1 MNPMGVR
8 PIKVLLIEDNP
19 GDARLLRKALADGEG
34 MPFELESADRL
45 SAGLERLAQG
55 GIELL
60 LLDLGLPDSQGLD
73 ALDRAQTEVPDV
85 PIIVLTG
92 TQDEGLGMKAVQ
104 IGAQDYLV
112 KGEVDARV
120 LIRAMCYAIERHRLL
135 AELQRMS
142 FVDDLTG
149 LRNRRG
155 FFALAEQQVKL
166 ADRTKNGFL
175 LPLADLDGLKSIND
189 AFGHREGDLALIETA
204 SVLKETFR
212 ESDIIARIGGDEFA
226 VIAIEAGPDSAEI
239 LRDRLSKN
247 LEVSNAGGSRRYTLS
262 ISLGIATYDPRHPCT
277 IDELLAR
284 ADARLYE
291 QKRSRPRL

>member
-8 PIKVLLIEDNP
+8 PIKVLLIEDHP
-19 GDARLLRKALADGEG
+19 GDARLLRETLAEASGAAFG
-34 MPFELESADRL
+34 LEFVDRL
-45 SAGLERLAQG
+45 SIGLRRLSEG
-55 GIELL
+55 GIDLA

-73 ALDRAQTEVPDV
+73 TLDRVQTEVPDV

-112 KGEVDARV
+112 KGEVDARLLV
-120 LIRAMCYAIERHRLL
+120 RSMRYAIERHRLL

-175 LPLADLDGLKSIND
+175 LPLADVDGLKSIND
-189 AFGHREGDLALIETA
+189 AFGHREGDLALIEMA
-204 SVLKETFR
+204 RVLKETFR

-239 LRDRLSKN
+239 VRGRLSKN
-247 LEVSNAGGSRRYTLS
+247 LEASNAGGSRRYTLS
-262 ISLGIATYDPRHPCT
+262 ISLGIASYDPEHPCP

>member
-8 PIKVLLIEDNP
+8 PIKVLLIEDHP
-19 GDARLLRKALADGEG
+19 GDARLLRETLAEANDAAFG
-34 MPFELESADRL
+34 LEFVDRL
-45 SAGLERLAQG
+45 SIGLRRLSEG
-55 GIELL
+55 GIDLA

-73 ALDRAQTEVPDV
+73 TLDRVQTEVPDV

-112 KGEVDARV
+112 KGEVDARLLV
-120 LIRAMCYAIERHRLL
+120 RSMRYAIERHRLL

-166 ADRTKNGFL
+166 SDRTKNGFL

-239 LRDRLSKN
+239 VRGRLSKN
-247 LEVSNAGGSRRYTLS
+247 VEASNAGGSRRYTLS
-262 ISLGIATYDPRHPCT
+262 ISLGIASYDPERPCP

-284 ADARLYE
+284 ADAQMYE

>member
-1 MNPMGVR
+1 MNAMDMR
-8 PIKVLLIEDNP
+8 PIKVLLIEDSP
-19 GDARLLRKALADGEG
+19 GDARLLREALADGEG
-34 MPFELESADRL
+34 MSFELECADRL

-73 ALDRAQTEVPDV
+73 TLARTQPHARGVPV
-85 PIIVLTG
+85 IVLTG
-92 TQDEGLGMKAVQ
+92 LQDEILGVKAVEMA
-104 IGAQDYLV
+104 AQDYLV
-112 KGEVDARV
+112 KGQLDSELLV
-120 LIRAMCYAIERHRLL
+120 RAMRYAIERHRLL

-175 LPLADLDGLKSIND
+175 LPLADLDDLKSIND

-204 SVLKETFR
+204 RALKETFR

-226 VIAIEAGPDSAEI
+226 VIAIEAGPDSAEV
-239 LRDRLSKN
+239 LRHRLSKN
-247 LEVSNAGGSRRYTLS
+247 LEARNAGGSRRYTVS
-262 ISLGIATYDPRHPCT
+262 ISLGIASYDPEHPCT

-284 ADARLYE
+284 ADAQMYE

>member
-1 MNPMGVR
+1 MTAMGVR
-8 PIKVLLIEDNP
+8 PIKVLLIEDSP
-19 GDARLLRKALADGEG
+19 GDARLLREALADEKG
-34 MPFELESADRL
+34 MSFELECADRL

-73 ALDRAQTEVPDV
+73 ALARTQPHARGVPV
-85 PIIVLTG
+85 IVLTG
-92 TQDEGLGMKAVQ
+92 LQDEILGVKAVEMA
-104 IGAQDYLV
+104 AQDYLV
-112 KGEVDARV
+112 KGQLDSELLV
-120 LIRAMCYAIERHRLL
+120 RAMRYAIERHRLL

-189 AFGHREGDLALIETA
+189 AFGHREGDLALIEMA
-204 SVLKETFR
+204 RVLKETFR

-239 LRDRLSKN
+239 VRGRLSKN
-247 LEVSNAGGSRRYTLS
+247 LEASNAGGSRRYTLS
-262 ISLGIATYDPRHPCT
+262 ISLGIASYDPERPCP

-284 ADARLYE
+284 ADAQLYE
-291 QKRSRPRL
+291 QKRTRPRL

>member
-19 GDARLLRKALADGEG
+19 GDARLLREALADGEG
-34 MPFELESADRL
+34 MSFELECADRL

-60 LLDLGLPDSQGLD
+60 LLDLDLPDSQGLD
-73 ALDRAQTEVPDV
+73 ALARTQPHARGVPV
-85 PIIVLTG
+85 IVLTG
-92 TQDEGLGMKAVQ
+92 LHDEILGVKAVQ
-104 IGAQDYLV
+104 MAAQDYLV
-112 KGEVDARV
+112 KGEFDSKLLV
-120 LIRAMCYAIERHRLL
+120 RAMRYAIERHRLL

-175 LPLADLDGLKSIND
+175 LPLADLDDLKSIND

-204 SVLKETFR
+204 RALKETFR

-226 VIAIEAGPDSAEI
+226 VIAIEAGPDSTEI

-247 LEVSNAGGSRRYTLS
+247 LEAYNAGGSRRYTLS
-262 ISLGIATYDPRHPCT
+262 ISLGIATYDPEHPCS
-277 IDELLAR
+277 IDELLTR
-284 ADARLYE
+284 ADTRLYE
-291 QKRSRPRL
+291 QKWRRPRL

>member
-1 MNPMGVR
+1 
-8 PIKVLLIEDNP
+8 
-19 GDARLLRKALADGEG
+19 
-34 MPFELESADRL
+34 
-45 SAGLERLAQG
+45 
-55 GIELL
+55 
-60 LLDLGLPDSQGLD
+60 
-73 ALDRAQTEVPDV
+73 
-85 PIIVLTG
+85 
-92 TQDEGLGMKAVQ
+92 
-104 IGAQDYLV
+104 
-112 KGEVDARV
+112 
-120 LIRAMCYAIERHRLL
+120 
-135 AELQRMS
+135 MS
-142 FVDDLTG
+142 FVDELTG

-204 SVLKETFR
+204 RALKETFR

-239 LRDRLSKN
+239 VRGRLSKN
-247 LEVSNAGGSRRYTLS
+247 LEASNAGGSRRYTLS
-262 ISLGIATYDPRHPCT
+262 ISLGIASYDPEHPCP
-277 IDELLAR
+277 IDELLAQ

>member
-1 MNPMGVR
+1 MNAMGVR
-8 PIKVLLIEDNP
+8 PIKVLLIEDSP
-19 GDARLLRKALADGEG
+19 GDARLLREALAEANDAAFG
-34 MPFELESADRL
+34 LEFVDRL
-45 SAGLERLAQG
+45 STGLRRLSEGEIDLA
-55 GIELL
+55 

-73 ALDRAQTEVPDV
+73 TLDRVQTEAPDV

-92 TQDEGLGMKAVQ
+92 TQDEGLGVKAVQ

-112 KGEVDARV
+112 KGEVDARLLV
-120 LIRAMCYAIERHRLL
+120 RAMRYAIERHRLL

-189 AFGHREGDLALIETA
+189 AFGHREGDLVLIETA

-226 VIAIEAGPDSAEI
+226 VIAIEAGPDSVEI

-247 LEVSNAGGSRRYTLS
+247 LEASNGGGSRRYTLS
-262 ISLGIATYDPRHPCT
+262 VSLGIATYDPEHPCS

>member
-1 MNPMGVR
+1 MNATGVR
-8 PIKVLLIEDNP
+8 PIKVLLIEDSP
-19 GDARLLRKALADGEG
+19 GDARLLREALADGKG
-34 MPFELESADRL
+34 MSFELECADRL

-73 ALDRAQTEVPDV
+73 TLARTQPHVRGVPV
-85 PIIVLTG
+85 IVLTG
-92 TQDEGLGMKAVQ
+92 LHDEILGVKAVQ
-104 IGAQDYLV
+104 MAAQDYLV
-112 KGEVDARV
+112 KEELDSKLLV
-120 LIRAMCYAIERHRLL
+120 RAMRYAIERHRLL

-155 FFALAEQQVKL
+155 FFALAEQQVTL

-175 LPLADLDGLKSIND
+175 LLLADLDGLKSIND

-204 SVLKETFR
+204 RALKETFR

-226 VIAIEAGPDSAEI
+226 VIAIEAGPDSAEV
-239 LRDRLSKN
+239 LRHRLSKN
-247 LEVSNAGGSRRYTLS
+247 LEARNAGGSRRYTVS
-262 ISLGIATYDPRHPCT
+262 ISLGIATYDPEHPCA

>member
-1 MNPMGVR
+1 MNAMGVR
-8 PIKVLLIEDNP
+8 PIKVLLIEDSP
-19 GDARLLRKALADGEG
+19 GDARLLREALAEANDAAFG
-34 MPFELESADRL
+34 LEFVDRL
-45 SAGLERLAQG
+45 SIGLRRLSEG
-55 GIELL
+55 GIDLA

-73 ALDRAQTEVPDV
+73 TLDRVQTEAPDV

-92 TQDEGLGMKAVQ
+92 TQDEGLGVKAVQ

-112 KGEVDARV
+112 KGEVDARLLV
-120 LIRAMCYAIERHRLL
+120 RAMRYAIERHRLL

-175 LPLADLDGLKSIND
+175 LPLVDLDGLKSIND

-204 SVLKETFR
+204 RALKETFR

-226 VIAIEAGPDSAEI
+226 VIAIEAGRDSAEI
-239 LRDRLSKN
+239 LRNRLSKN
-247 LEVSNAGGSRRYTLS
+247 LEASNAGGSRRYTLS
-262 ISLGIATYDPRHPCT
+262 ISLGIASYDPEHPCP
-277 IDELLAR
+277 IDELLAQ

>member
-1 MNPMGVR
+1 MNAMGVR
-8 PIKVLLIEDNP
+8 PIKVLLIEDSP
-19 GDARLLRKALADGEG
+19 GDARLLREALAEANDAAFG
-34 MPFELESADRL
+34 LEFVDRL
-45 SAGLERLAQG
+45 STGLRRLSEGEIDLA
-55 GIELL
+55 

-73 ALDRAQTEVPDV
+73 TLDRVQTEAPDV

-92 TQDEGLGMKAVQ
+92 TQDEGLGVKAVQ
-104 IGAQDYLV
+104 MAAQDYLV
-112 KGEVDARV
+112 KGEFDSKLLVRTM
-120 LIRAMCYAIERHRLL
+120 RYAIERHRLL

-142 FVDDLTG
+142 FVDELTG

-155 FFALAEQQVKL
+155 FLAFAQQQVKL

-189 AFGHREGDLALIETA
+189 AFGHREGDLVLIETTR
-204 SVLKETFR
+204 VLKETFR

-247 LEVSNAGGSRRYTLS
+247 LEASNGGGSRRYTLS
-262 ISLGIATYDPRHPCT
+262 ISLGIATYDPEHPCT
-277 IDELLAR
+277 IDELLVR
-284 ADARLYE
+284 ADAGLYD
-291 QKRSRPRL
+291 QKRSGLRL

>member
-19 GDARLLRKALADGEG
+19 GDARLLREALADGEG
-34 MPFELESADRL
+34 MSFELECADRL

-73 ALDRAQTEVPDV
+73 ALDRVQTEVPDV

-112 KGEVDARV
+112 KGEVDARLLV
-120 LIRAMCYAIERHRLL
+120 RSMRYAIERHRLL

-189 AFGHREGDLALIETA
+189 AFGHREGDLTLIETA

-212 ESDIIARIGGDEFA
+212 GSDIIARIGGDEFA

-247 LEVSNAGGSRRYTLS
+247 LEASNAGGSRRYTLS
-262 ISLGIATYDPRHPCT
+262 ISLGIATYDPKHPCT